1 MFGSRAGSMGPGL
14 SLLGVSRRL
23 AALLVSIGLPA
34 GALAATTPV
43 AIDLATS
50 VQALP
55 IILSGQPGCNL
66 PPPPS
71 LFGPGPETYSHGQ
84 ASVTTGPTGNH
95 VLEIVALATPPGA
108 PADPVILLYQGAF
121 NPADPATNLV
131 ACDDN
136 GAVDLSL
143 PPTFS
148 RLVVNP
154 ATTYTVVVLVPEDA
168 GFAPGTSTATLSSA
182 LEPAIAF
189 TDKSIALGAVGESM
203 TATSNSAGT
212 ISYAIQNPFVALIDP
227 ATGALTTSGTGTTLV
242 AALQARDGGAYG
254 SGFKEATLTV
264 TAGAAAPTVAAITP
278 ASGPAAGGTAVTI
291 TGTDFTGANSVTI
304 GGAAATG
311 VAVVSATTITATT
324 PPGTAGA
331 KDVAVTT
338 PAGTGTGVGLYT
350 YVAPPAAAK
359 LAFTTQPAG
368 ALAATAF
375 ATQPVAAI
383 QDAGGATVAAATDTV
398 TLAIK
403 VGTGTAGAALTCNPT
418 AAVAGLASFASCRID
433 RPGIGYVL
441 TATSGTLTAAD
452 SSAFAVCDATGT
464 ATVSGNACTCK
475 AGYSGPTCATSP
487 LVFTTQ
493 PSASSTTSTTIVV
506 SFKVSGTGDNVHAA
520 ALPAGRPAPTAAQ
533 VVGSAASGDVVSRS
547 GPAAATGADQVLTLA
562 GLAPGT
568 CYDVYAAIE
577 AAAVLSTRASICTA
591 APPPTGV
598 GAVAFSVSPAT
609 AGSAATMTVTFT
621 MPTSHATGET
631 VTMKLTGY
639 ALSAGAV
646 SVTAV
651 APMGSTF
658 TGAVLPGALDTVVAT
673 LANPVPAGTV
683 TLRFP
688 VANPAAG
695 TIARAGL
702 TVATTKHTMPVAS
715 GSDIVIS
722 AASVAAALRFRQQP
736 PSCTVS
742 EQPLPGDVVVEVLD
756 GSGQVIPGAAGE
768 VGLDVAS
775 LDGGFTYVYREATP
789 RVISPRQAVLDGA
802 ATFTGIR
809 LYASATWYPNGT
821 TNALKAIY
829 PAIALPGTAQL
840 TATSTSVRIDR
851 QAGACAGPAAK
862 LAFTAQ
868 PGSAVAGQPFAT
880 QPRVAIQ
887 DANGNTVT
895 TSTALVTLA
904 KKSGA
909 GTLACSATSVAAVA
923 GIATFSGCNVDSPGT
938 GFVLAASATG
948 LTSADGSPFGVAMP
962 APTVTSINPPSGS
975 TTGGTPVTILGS
987 FFTGATAVTI
997 GGAPA
1002 TNVTVVSA
1010 TQITATTPAGT
1021 AGARDVAV
1029 TTSGGMATG
1038 AGLFTYTE
1046 PAPRLVFTTQP
1057 AIVTVGRAFAT
1068 QPSVAIRN
1076 ASGTTIATS
1085 KAIVT
1090 LVGTGLAC
1098 DANSVAAVAGIA
1110 TFSGCR
1116 ISQAGTFRLSATATG
1131 LLSAEST
1138 DIRAFPPATGSLK
1151 LAMGPVAS
1159 QLAAG
1164 GRFGVTV
1171 SAQDSVGN
1179 FAVDLKASVTLAGSS
1194 QLKGVLTV
1202 PLVEGVATF
1211 NELHFAAP
1219 GTYRLNAS
1227 VVGLTSVTSPSITVT
1242 PSTTVTGLRF
1252 TRQPVAEVS
1261 GVAFADQPVVRAELE
1276 DGSVATSFTGTV
1288 GLVLGKTGGATASTL
1303 AGTTTA
1309 QFVNGM
1315 ASFPGIRVNG
1325 TDTNLYLA
1333 ATAGTLTAT
1342 SGAFNVYADA
1352 ASAAVARSKEQVTAK
1367 QFTLKIDLAQTLSGS
1382 SASIKSD
1389 ICRALALDATG
1400 CARILVTTVSSSSS
1414 ASLTGGGSATGKS
1427 GTVPPG
1433 AALKVCGEVDLDAN
1447 GEALLPACPIAGPG
1461 TYVYALSV
1469 PGQPLMASRPYTV
1482 VDSLEGALP
1491 GAPGNLR
1498 VEPGDGVAVVSWD
1511 PPAAKGAGPIIA
1523 YDVYGLQDGAPERL
1537 LASDALTSKTL
1548 KLANGSVWRFG
1559 VRAVN
1564 DLGQGA
1570 MAQGVPVV
1578 IGVAPA
1584 SPGKPR
1590 LSRSQGPSG
1599 DEVEVAWD
1607 IPPGNPTEFEAVSSG
1622 GQSCRRGNFGS
1633 GFASASCRVA
1643 VESGKTVTFRVIARN
1658 AVGQSM
1664 SPESD
1669 ALAIPPERIDGKCG
1683 AKSLQASLV
1692 MPMADLCEAGSAGG
1706 VVMSAEGAWKWQCEG
1721 GQGGSIASCS
1731 TTPGAPT
1738 VGFRTFAT
1746 VPVSAASMPKVAG
1759 GGCRL
1764 QRAETVAVGTA
1775 DGPGSG
1781 AVMPYGAVGLELAD
1795 CEGGKADVT
1804 IRYPVVIEDMAF
1816 HARIDGQ
1823 WFLTPPLGTG
1833 LLVKGDTVTLTIID
1847 NGPWDA
1853 DPQAGVISFVGGVGY
1868 REEWLPDAAIS
1879 RAGAAAKQRI
1889 RGAR

>member
-1 MFGSRAGSMGPGL
+1 MFGSRAGSMGPGV
-14 SLLGVSRRL
+14 SVLGVFRRL
-23 AALLVSIGLPA
+23 AALLLSVGLPA

-43 AIDLATS
+43 AIDLGTS

-95 VLEIVALATPPGA
+95 VLEIVGLATPPGA

-154 ATTYTVVVLVPEDA
+154 ATPYTVVVLVPEDA

-189 TDKSIALGAVGESM
+189 ADKSIALGAVGESM
-203 TATSNSAGT
+203 TATSDSAGT

-227 ATGALTTSGTGTTLV
+227 ATGVLTPAGTGTTLV

-264 TAGAAAPTVAAITP
+264 TAATPAPTVTAITP
-278 ASGPAAGGTAVTI
+278 ASGPVAGGTAVTI
-291 TGTDFTGANSVTI
+291 SGTDFTGATAVTI
-304 GGAAATG
+304 GGVAATG
-311 VAVVSATTITATT
+311 YAVASSTTITATT
-324 PPGTAGA
+324 PPGTAGS

-383 QDAGGATVAAATDTV
+383 QDAGGATLTTATDTV

-403 VGTGTAGAALTCNPT
+403 AGTGTAGAALACTPT
-418 AAVAGLASFASCRID
+418 AAVAGLASFAGCRID

-441 TATSGTLTAAD
+441 TAGSGALTAAD
-452 SSAFAVCDATGT
+452 SSAFAVCDAAGT
-464 ATVSGNACTCK
+464 AAASGNACTCK
-475 AGYSGPTCATSP
+475 AGYTGPTCGVGLLTF
-487 LVFTTQ
+487 VTQ
-493 PSASSTTSTTIVV
+493 PTTSARTTNAITV
-506 SFKVSGTGDNVHAA
+506 SFRVSGTGDTAYAVAQVAGAA
-520 ALPAGRPAPTAAQ
+520 APTVAQ
-533 VVGSAASGDVVSRS
+533 VVGTAASGAIVARS
-547 GPAAATGADQVLTLA
+547 GPAATTGADQTLTLTGLAPNTTYDIYVALEASSVLSTKLVQATARVATKLAFATQPAGAVAGVAFTTQPKVAIQDASGIQTADTDSIVLMIKPGTGASGAALTCAPTAAVA
-562 GLAPGT
+562 GLATFAGCTIDKPGMGYILT
-568 CYDVYAAIE
+568 AGASGLVTAESTAFDV
-577 AAAVLSTRASICTA
+577 A
-591 APPPTGV
+591 APPPAPITGV
-598 GAVAFSVSPAT
+598 NISLSSTTANAT
-609 AGSAATMTVTFT
+609 GVTVTVSFT
-621 MPTSHATGET
+621 MPAALPAAGKIRVTLPGFAWPATPSASFTAPAGTAAPASAAYASNVLT
-631 VTMKLTGY
+631 VT
-639 ALSAGAV
+639 AAA
-646 SVTAV
+646 A
-651 APMGSTF
+651 
-658 TGAVLPGALDTVVAT
+658 
-673 LANPVPAGTV
+673 PVPAGTV
-683 TLRFP
+683 TLR
-688 VANPAAG
+688 VTGATNPAAG
-695 TIARAGL
+695 TIAKASLMVLTLDSAGAV
-702 TVATTKHTMPVAS
+702 VADPGAS
-715 GSDIVIS
+715 ANDIVITAAT
-722 AASVAAALRFRQQP
+722 AAS
-736 PSCTVS
+736 
-742 EQPLPGDVVVEVLD
+742 
-756 GSGQVIPGAAGE
+756 
-768 VGLDVAS
+768 
-775 LDGGFTYVYREATP
+775 
-789 RVISPRQAVLDGA
+789 
-802 ATFTGIR
+802 
-809 LYASATWYPNGT
+809 
-821 TNALKAIY
+821 
-829 PAIALPGTAQL
+829 
-840 TATSTSVRIDR
+840 
-851 QAGACAGPAAK
+851 K

-868 PGSAVAGQPFAT
+868 PDAAVAGTPFAT
-880 QPRVAIQ
+880 QPVVAIR
-887 DANGNTVT
+887 DASGNLVT
-895 TSTALVTLA
+895 TSTATVTLA
-904 KKSGA
+904 KKAGT
-909 GTLACSATSVAAVA
+909 GTLACNANAVAAVA
-923 GIATFSGCNVDSPGT
+923 GVATFSGCRVDSAGS
-938 GFVLAASATG
+938 GFVLAATATG
-948 LTSADGSPFGVAMP
+948 LTSADSAPFAVAMP
-962 APTVTSINPPSGS
+962 APTVTSINPPSGP
-975 TTGGTPVTILGS
+975 TTGGTSVTILGS

-1021 AGARDVAV
+1021 AGAKDVAV
-1029 TTSGGMATG
+1029 TTSGGTGTG
-1038 AGLFTYTE
+1038 AGLYTYTG
-1046 PAPRLVFTTQP
+1046 ASRLAFVMQP
-1057 AIVTVGRAFAT
+1057 ARATVGRAFAT
-1068 QPSVAIRN
+1068 QPSVAIRD
-1076 ASGTTIATS
+1076 ASG
-1085 KAIVT
+1085 VT
-1090 LVGTGLAC
+1090 LTTSTATVTLAATGLTC

-1116 ISQAGTFRLSATATG
+1116 ISRAGTFRLSASATG
-1131 LLSAEST
+1131 LLSAESP
-1138 DIRAFPPATGSLK
+1138 AFLVSPPAQGSLK

-1159 QLAAG
+1159 QLPAG
-1164 GRFGVTV
+1164 KRFDVTI
-1171 SAQDSVGN
+1171 SAEDSAGN
-1179 FAVDLKASVTLAGSS
+1179 PAVELGGSVTLSAFSTATSS
-1194 QLKGVLTV
+1194 GLDGVLTA
-1202 PLVEGVATF
+1202 PFVEGVATF
-1211 NELHFAAP
+1211 SDLRFTAR
-1219 GTYRLNAS
+1219 GTYRVTASNA
-1227 VVGLTSVTSPSITVT
+1227 GLTSVTSPSITVT
-1242 PSTTVTGLRF
+1242 PSTTVSGLRF
-1252 TRQPVAEVS
+1252 STQPVAEVS
-1261 GVAFADQPVVRAELE
+1261 GVAFTDQPVVRAELE

-1309 QFVNGM
+1309 QFVNGI
-1315 ASFPGIRVNG
+1315 ASFPGIRVDG

-1342 SGAFNVYADA
+1342 SGAFNVYGDA
-1352 ASAAVARSKEQVTAK
+1352 AAATLARAKEQVTAK
-1367 QFTLKIDLAQTLSGS
+1367 QFTLTFNVAQTPSGS

-1389 ICRALALDATG
+1389 ICRALALDAAG
-1400 CARILVTTVSSSSS
+1400 CARILVATVSSSSS
-1414 ASLTGGGSATGKS
+1414 ASLMGGGSATGKA

-1447 GEALLPACPIAGPG
+1447 GEAILPACPVAGPG

-1469 PGQPLMASRPYTV
+1469 PGQPLMASRPYIV

-1570 MAQGVPVV
+1570 MAQGAPVV

-1590 LSRSQGPSG
+1590 LSRVQGPSG

-1683 AKSLQASLV
+1683 AKALQASLV
-1692 MPMADLCEAGSAGG
+1692 MPMADLCEAGGASGAILSAQGAWQWQCGG
-1706 VVMSAEGAWKWQCEG
+1706 VNGGGA
-1721 GQGGSIASCS
+1721 ASCS
-1731 TTPGAPT
+1731 STPGAPA

-1804 IRYPVVIEDMAF
+1804 IRYPVAIEDMAF
-1816 HARIDGQ
+1816 HARVDGQ
-1823 WFLTPPLGTG
+1823 WFLTPPPGTG
-1833 LLVKGDTVTLTIID
+1833 LLVKGDTVTLAIID

-1853 DPQAGVISFVGGVGY
+1853 DPQAGIISFVGGVGY

-1879 RAGAAAKQRI
+1879 RAGAAAKQGI

>member
-1 MFGSRAGSMGPGL
+1 MFGSRAGSLGPGL

-84 ASVTTGPTGNH
+84 ASVTTGATGNH
-95 VLEIVALATPPGA
+95 VLEIVGLATPPGA

-143 PPTFS
+143 PPTYS
-148 RLVVNP
+148 RLVANP

-189 TDKSIALGAVGESM
+189 ADKSVSLGAVGESM

-475 AGYSGPTCATSP
+475 AGYSGPTCEVSLQTFVVQPTLSAR
-487 LVFTTQ
+487 TTN
-493 PSASSTTSTTIVV
+493 AITV
-506 SFKVSGTGDNVHAA
+506 SFRVSGTGDIAFAVAQVAGAA
-520 ALPAGRPAPTAAQ
+520 APTVAQ
-533 VVGSAASGDVVSRS
+533 VVGTAASGAIVARA
-547 GPAAATGADQVLTLA
+547 GPAATTGADQTLTLT

-568 CYDVYAAIE
+568 TYDIYVALE
-577 AAAVLSTRASICTA
+577 ASSVLSTKLAQATARVATQLAFATQPAGAVAGIAFTTQPKVAIQDASGVQTADTDSISLAIKAGTGTAGAALACPATAAVAGLATFAGCTIDKPGTGYILTASATGLASAESTAFDVA
-591 APPPTGV
+591 APPPAAITNVNISLSSTTANATGV
-598 GAVAFSVSPAT
+598 
-609 AGSAATMTVTFT
+609 TVTVSFT
-621 MPTSHATGET
+621 MPA
-631 VTMKLTGY
+631 
-639 ALSAGAV
+639 A
-646 SVTAV
+646 
-651 APMGSTF
+651 
-658 TGAVLPGALDTVVAT
+658 LPGAGKIRVILPGFAWPAMPSASFTAPAGTAAPTAAAFASNVLTVTVGAT
-673 LANPVPAGTV
+673 PVPAGTV
-683 TLRFP
+683 TLR
-688 VANPAAG
+688 VTGATNPAAG
-695 TIARAGL
+695 RIAKADLMVL
-702 TVATTKHTMPVAS
+702 TLDSASAVVADPGAS
-715 GSDIVIS
+715 ANDIVITAAT
-722 AASVAAALRFRQQP
+722 AAS
-736 PSCTVS
+736 
-742 EQPLPGDVVVEVLD
+742 
-756 GSGQVIPGAAGE
+756 
-768 VGLDVAS
+768 
-775 LDGGFTYVYREATP
+775 
-789 RVISPRQAVLDGA
+789 
-802 ATFTGIR
+802 
-809 LYASATWYPNGT
+809 
-821 TNALKAIY
+821 
-829 PAIALPGTAQL
+829 
-840 TATSTSVRIDR
+840 
-851 QAGACAGPAAK
+851 K

-868 PGSAVAGQPFAT
+868 PDAAVAGTPFAT
-880 QPRVAIQ
+880 QPVVAIR
-887 DANGNTVT
+887 DASGNPVT
-895 TSTALVTLA
+895 TSTATVTLA
-904 KKSGA
+904 KKAGT
-909 GTLACSATSVAAVA
+909 GTLACDANPVAAVA
-923 GIATFSGCNVDSPGT
+923 GVATFSGCRVDSAGS
-938 GFVLAASATG
+938 GFVLAASAAG
-948 LTSADGSPFGVAMP
+948 LTSADSAPFGVAMP
-962 APTVTSINPPSGS
+962 APSVTSINPPSGPA
-975 TTGGTPVTILGS
+975 TGGTPVTILGS

-1021 AGARDVAV
+1021 AGARNVAV

-1523 YDVYGLQDGAPERL
+1523 YDVFGIQDGAPERL

-1570 MAQGVPVV
+1570 MAQGAPVV

>member
-1 MFGSRAGSMGPGL
+1 MFGSRSGSMGPGL

-23 AALLVSIGLPA
+23 AALLLSIGLPA

-43 AIDLATS
+43 AIDLGTS

-95 VLEIVALATPPGA
+95 VLEIVGLATPPGA

-148 RLVVNP
+148 RLVANP

-227 ATGALTTSGTGTTLV
+227 ATGALTPAGAGTTLV

-264 TAGAAAPTVAAITP
+264 TAGAAAPTVTAIAP
-278 ASGPAAGGTAVTI
+278 ASGPVAGGTAVTI
-291 TGTDFTGANSVTI
+291 SGTDFTGATSVTI
-304 GGAAATG
+304 GGAAARG
-311 VAVVSATTITATT
+311 VTVTSATTITATT

-383 QDAGGATVAAATDTV
+383 QDAGGATVTTATDTV

-403 VGTGTAGAALTCNPT
+403 AGTGTAGAALTCTPT
-418 AAVAGLASFASCRID
+418 AAVAGLASFAGCRID
-433 RPGIGYVL
+433 RPGVGYVL
-441 TATSGTLTAAD
+441 TATSGVLTAAD
-452 SSAFAVCDATGT
+452 SGAFAVCDAAGT
-464 ATVSGNACTCK
+464 AAVSGNACTCK
-475 AGYSGPTCATSP
+475 AGYTGPTCGVGLLTF
-487 LVFTTQ
+487 VVQ
-493 PSASSTTSTTIVV
+493 PTTSTRTTNAITV
-506 SFKVSGTGDNVHAA
+506 SFRVSGTGDTAYAVAQVAGAA
-520 ALPAGRPAPTAAQ
+520 APTVAQ
-533 VVGSAASGDVVSRS
+533 VVGTSASGAIVARA
-547 GPAAATGADQVLTLA
+547 GPAATTGADQTLTLA
-562 GLAPGT
+562 GLAPNT
-568 CYDVYAAIE
+568 TYDIYVALE
-577 AAAVLSTRASICTA
+577 ASSVLSTKLVQATARAATQLAFATQPAGAVAGVAFTTQPKVAIQDASGIQTTDTDSIVLMIKPGTGASGAALTCAPTAAVAGIATFAGCTIDKPGTGYILTAGAPGLVTAESTAFDVA
-591 APPPTGV
+591 APPPAPITGV
-598 GAVAFSVSPAT
+598 NISLSSTTANAT
-609 AGSAATMTVTFT
+609 GVTVTVSFT
-621 MPTSHATGET
+621 MPAALPAAGKINVILPGFAWPATPSASFTAPAGTAAPASAAYASNVLT
-631 VTMKLTGY
+631 VT
-639 ALSAGAV
+639 
-646 SVTAV
+646 V
-651 APMGSTF
+651 A
-658 TGAVLPGALDTVVAT
+658 AA
-673 LANPVPAGTV
+673 PVPAGTV
-683 TLRFP
+683 TLR
-688 VANPAAG
+688 VTGATNPAAG
-695 TIARAGL
+695 TIAKASLMVLTLDSAGAV
-702 TVATTKHTMPVAS
+702 VAGPGAS
-715 GSDIVIS
+715 ANDIVIIAAT
-722 AASVAAALRFRQQP
+722 AAS
-736 PSCTVS
+736 
-742 EQPLPGDVVVEVLD
+742 
-756 GSGQVIPGAAGE
+756 
-768 VGLDVAS
+768 
-775 LDGGFTYVYREATP
+775 
-789 RVISPRQAVLDGA
+789 
-802 ATFTGIR
+802 
-809 LYASATWYPNGT
+809 
-821 TNALKAIY
+821 
-829 PAIALPGTAQL
+829 
-840 TATSTSVRIDR
+840 
-851 QAGACAGPAAK
+851 K

-868 PGSAVAGQPFAT
+868 PDAAVAGTPFAT
-880 QPRVAIQ
+880 QPVVAIR
-887 DANGNTVT
+887 DASGNLVT
-895 TSTALVTLA
+895 TGTASTLTVTLA
-904 KKSGA
+904 KKAGT
-909 GTLACSATSVAAVA
+909 GTLACNANAVAAVA
-923 GIATFSGCNVDSPGT
+923 GVATFSGCRVDSAGS

-948 LTSADGSPFGVAMP
+948 LTTADGAPFAVAMP
-962 APTVTSINPPSGS
+962 APTVTSINPPSGPA
-975 TTGGTPVTILGS
+975 TGGTSVTILGS

-1010 TQITATTPAGT
+1010 TQINATTPAGT

-1029 TTSGGMATG
+1029 TTSGGTGSGASLYTYTG
-1038 AGLFTYTE
+1038 AS
-1046 PAPRLVFTTQP
+1046 RLAFVTQP
-1057 AIVTVGRAFAT
+1057 ARATVGRAFAT
-1068 QPSVAIRN
+1068 QPSVAIRD
-1076 ASGTTIATS
+1076 ASGATLTTSTAT
-1085 KAIVT
+1085 VT
-1090 LVGTGLAC
+1090 LAATGLTC
-1098 DANSVAAVAGIA
+1098 DANSVAAVDGIA

-1116 ISQAGTFRLSATATG
+1116 ISRAGTFRLSASATG
-1131 LLSAEST
+1131 LVSAEST
-1138 DIRAFPPATGSLK
+1138 DIRVFPLATGTVK
-1151 LAMGPVAS
+1151 LTMGPVAS

-1164 GRFGVTV
+1164 ERFVVTV
-1171 SAQDSVGN
+1171 SAEDSAGIP
-1179 FAVDLKASVTLAGSS
+1179 AVESRGSVTLGALSTATSS
-1194 QLKGVLTV
+1194 GLDGVLTA

-1211 NELHFAAP
+1211 SDLRFTAP
-1219 GTYRLNAS
+1219 GTYRVTAS
-1227 VVGLTSVTSPSITVT
+1227 ATTLTTVTSPSITVT
-1242 PSTTVTGLRF
+1242 PSTKVNGLRF
-1252 TRQPVAEVS
+1252 STQPVAEVS
-1261 GVAFADQPVVRAELE
+1261 GAVFATQPVVRAELE

-1303 AGTTTA
+1303 VGTTTA
-1309 QFVNGM
+1309 QFVNGI
-1315 ASFPGIRVNG
+1315 ASFPGIRVDG

-1352 ASAAVARSKEQVTAK
+1352 ASAAVARTKEQVTAK
-1367 QFTLKIDLAQTLSGS
+1367 QFTLTFNVARTQSGS

-1389 ICRALALDATG
+1389 ICRALALDAAG

-1414 ASLTGGGSATGKS
+1414 ASLTSGRSAMGKA

-1447 GEALLPACPIAGPG
+1447 GEALLPACPVAGPG

-1511 PPAAKGAGPIIA
+1511 PPAAKGAAPIIA

-1548 KLANGSVWRFG
+1548 RLANGSVWRFG

-1570 MAQGVPVV
+1570 MAQGAPVV

-1590 LSRSQGPSG
+1590 LSRAQGPSG

-1643 VESGKTVTFRVIARN
+1643 VESGKSVTFRVIARN
-1658 AVGQSM
+1658 AVGQAM

-1683 AKSLQASLV
+1683 AKSQQASLV
-1692 MPMADLCEAGSAGG
+1692 MPVADLCEAGGASGA
-1706 VVMSAEGAWKWQCEG
+1706 MMAAQGAWKWQCEG
-1721 GQGGSIASCS
+1721 VRGGGTASCS
-1731 TTPGAPT
+1731 TTPGAPA

-1746 VPVSAASMPKVAG
+1746 VPVSAAIAPKVAG

-1764 QRAETVAVGTA
+1764 QRAETVAVGAA

-1795 CEGGKADVT
+1795 CEGAKADVT
-1804 IRYPVVIEDMAF
+1804 IRYPVAIEDMAF
-1816 HARIDGQ
+1816 HARLDGQ
-1823 WFLTPPLGTG
+1823 WFLTPPPGTR

-1847 NGPWDA
+1847 NGPWDS
-1853 DPQAGVISFVGGVGY
+1853 DPQAGIISFVGGVGY
-1868 REEWLPDAAIS
+1868 REEWLPGAAIS
-1879 RAGAAAKQRI
+1879 QAGAAAKQGI